1 MPRFGDIKGLPGL
14 TANDRSA
21 SDKIAISQQAEE
33 PNYMVSSPSQSN
45 LSISRQLFKGLHDTN
60 AIMQNTYQEMLQT
73 YKDKYAVDNPNIIA
87 STSKIQD
94 VAYKVSPYYKKF
106 FGTDYLSLDSNDWA
120 KLAAQYEATREV
132 YGEEEAN
139 TFLNSAIKDNVAENQ
154 PWYEQLWYGFKGM
167 GASAAGSAIA
177 TVGAI
182 KGAIDYFDGD
192 YEDRDYMSG
201 WENFMNSV
209 IDNEWTRYGNDVVQY
224 GALLPENLKRAKE
237 LGLSDLGIVETAEQE
252 ESLLSSATPWLA
264 LQSGGFTLASMAFGW
279 GEAKLASLLFTG
291 ATKAAKAAQAGK
303 ALTKTI
309 EGIRKTENFTNKFI
323 IPGMVGTSEGL
334 IEGLSTKQQVEEDGL
349 REVRAKQSEEV
360 AKEVNNRL
368 SKLTKVVDEG
378 IKYYD
383 EKGNLVDVDALYQ
396 QVWNEFSPKYEEA
409 LKQVDYAA
417 SRAGINNFYANS
429 LINGLMNS
437 TLKAGLQAAPVRKQ
451 LQNSRLYGWMNPETK
466 FTITGSGTNAEV
478 TSSLSKGSKAWI
490 IGKEVAGE
498 FSEEYLQSVSD
509 ATMRGGAENNI
520 HNFIE
525 NKYLGDGPAVVGETY
540 ASDYSAAWG
549 ALTGSLT
556 DKEAVK
562 SGIMGAISSVM
573 GTPFKMSRART
584 GELDENGKAKT
595 TLFGRG
601 LNEKGE
607 KESAWEMVKRLT
619 PWRSGVTGGIREI
632 REKEEQGNKMAEH
645 LKLWLRDPDNK
656 DKFDGLVGTF
666 NWAKA
671 MGEAARGNDEFGY
684 RNSALGKTIND
695 AFMLQKLKGT
705 KYYDAF
711 MDQLIEIAN
720 LEEGTASADSYI
732 KSMRDNVNTMDESI
746 SDAEVLKTLKKNANL
761 MLSTIDKIQSE
772 SESIDKLLGNV
783 DNDTKQTLIYSQMML
798 EDWKERRKKL
808 KEELGNITISN
819 SRESSNLTKD
829 QKSLVAEYGS
839 LERAKE
845 EIDRLI
851 KLSGDLDR
859 DIENLKS
866 KKHLT
871 KKEKDI
877 LKEKKAKYKST
888 NKALNKLEEAY
899 DPSLKMTFKDVVKDV
914 VTVGVTDE
922 NIDDSDKV
930 QSILSEEDI
939 MALDPISRATV
950 LKRGKAKTYIATHS
964 KEEFYAEKKRLTEE
978 LESLNSQMESHLD
991 KDGNVKK
998 YHNKK
1003 AKVLKDKIDET
1014 SKKLDNLQTDE
1025 KQYYSDE
1032 QQAVIDNIINE
1043 GTSQDRDFLS
1053 KIVDI
1058 GRIEN
1063 SIKTFYDQYN
1073 AILSDRDSF
1082 KDYVFYAKAAAADI
1096 AIKRRYD
1103 SLNKMTDYGTFAKE
1117 MDRVYKEGT
1126 EREKIVLTRELS
1138 KNNNEFY
1145 KRYINERE
1153 LIRGIVTHVA
1163 ESENFENLSDN
1174 DIDMFVHTLTYLS
1187 DKGVD
1192 FINDED
1198 AVLRALSGEDANG
1211 TSLFKKYVEEVNSSV
1226 EEPNRTVFT
1235 SIGEAIQNFKNVIDS
1250 YKKQQKEIA
1259 ANNTPIEIEPT
1270 TPEQAAP
1277 VKHDPPVQADD
1288 SDATKNNPPTEPT
1301 GTPPSNPTN
1310 PSSSPGGETIFDHAA
1325 TSADESFLGPN
1336 GAPITSKDIDI
1347 KDQPQ
1352 TDPILTNFKENS
1364 SEEVAVAAEIVLK
1377 AIKNMPRAS
1386 EEAKS
1391 KARKVIEELSV
1402 NSYDTVEEFT
1412 DDINSRANTIEA
1424 QSEDGES
1431 EEAFLLRQAASR
1443 ALANKL
1449 DSEKSGEKKK
1459 TRHTFLL
1466 DKVRSEID
1474 KTTQNINTVYNMYP
1488 HASENSG
1495 FIASINIDKI
1505 RQDYPNSVTV
1515 KYYETYDID
1524 EAIRDGVLEGN
1535 PDILFITDEE
1545 LTRGVREELESQK
1558 IPYTAE
1564 TSLPIVAVVKSEF
1577 GAITIDGV
1585 NYQPIGVMPSTSKKG
1600 SAGSTNM
1607 GPIRNLALSNK
1618 GTQLVNGK
1626 DGKPIVTKLYG
1637 MPKAYPVDIKY
1648 RGGNKVISI
1657 GIEDLSQEEA
1667 AKIKNTNR
1675 AKRRYT
1681 PEYNKAKSRFL
1692 KRLKTQKREVEGIE
1706 DGDKK
1711 LVFEQTRLDGN
1722 FNYIEIFKTPIA
1734 ESTASDSDSTFL
1746 EVLSSGN
1753 PADII
1758 AFNSRTRRAA
1768 ASFNRFIDSLRIT
1781 NEMIFGTNLDSNTTK
1796 ILSDLGETLD
1806 RDISN
1811 FINIPTRYGW
1821 TYSVIPTQF
1830 SNGENRVMS
1839 INLFNTETN
1848 ETIHLVDVHAGMTK
1862 EEREAAQA
1870 EFLKNII
1877 TDNGTIRM
1885 IGKNNPFAKWNVPYS
1900 DVEKMGENKDAKD
1913 NIENIYDDDILYV
1926 SATSFNYRIQ
1936 GFAVQNLFSNKPP
1949 VTPQVGNPNNAQP
1962 QGPINQHPII
1972 AGGQVNSG
1980 GAIIDS
1986 HTGAVLDGTTPTPPT
2001 NPYQENAKRKVA
2013 QINED
2018 SGYIKLLDDGTGY
2031 IDTRTGTLYSRVT
2044 SIILADALS
2053 PVNDDGTPKRF
2064 DSNNPWGL
2072 VSTSIGNGFDTFVR
2086 DFFSGKISDDF
2097 KVNDKALSE
2106 VYPNAT
2112 EDQLRSFA
2120 KQLAVLR
2127 NKFIAEGLTIVPRD
2141 VTVTGVIDVVDSNEN
2156 LHKINVA
2163 GTLDLLAYD
2172 SMGNFHIF
2180 DMKTHRSE
2188 EINEEKLDKYAKQLS
2203 LYKELLEKKYGIK
2216 VASAK
2221 IIPIHV
2227 GEYEEPAGAKIG
2239 RKKGI
2244 AVYKKSDNPQDP
2256 KDQLIKNGKRFNVPK
2271 AVLQDTID
2279 LTSKTEPLHIV
2290 WEKLTDL
2297 ERETFSRL
2305 EEEIIVQTGIQDID
2319 PVEAGVADDSS
2330 ADTTDILLGTE
2341 FSEDYLGDMFGIE
2354 DDDFNA
2360 FTSSPI
2366 DDTHR
2371 PIPTRLQWGVWEGFT
2386 NDDGLPINV
2395 EATIKNLE
2403 KLNYTK
2409 EMWDSLDDN
2418 TLEHILK
2425 CSGAF

>member
-1 MPRFGDIKGLPGL
+1 MPKISFGNRGLEGLKASDRSEADKQYLDTISGDTVTTPSYNFNVQVDNDFFDAKSAVHQYLNNKIAQEELAYNKYLGDYKKKIHVVGGAIKGNGIDADIRDI
-14 TANDRSA
+14 AN
-21 SDKIAISQQAEE
+21 
-33 PNYMVSSPSQSN
+33 
-45 LSISRQLFKGLHDTN
+45 
-60 AIMQNTYQEMLQT
+60 
-73 YKDKYAVDNPNIIA
+73 
-87 STSKIQD
+87 
-94 VAYKVSPYYKKF
+94 KVSPYYKKYK
-106 FGTDYLSLDSNDWA
+106 GTDYVNIGLDEWA
-120 KLAAQYEATREV
+120 DLAAQYEATKNT
-132 YGEEEAN
+132 YGVETAN
-139 TFLNSAIKDNVAENQ
+139 QRLNRAIKDNVASNQ
-154 PWYEQLWYGFKGM
+154 RWYEQLWLGFEGV
-167 GASAAGSAIA
+167 GASAAGETIA
-177 TVGAI
+177 VAGAV
-182 KGAIDYFDGD
+182 KGAIDYFTGNYESKD
-192 YEDRDYMSG
+192 YLSG
-201 WENFMNSV
+201 FDNFMNSV
-209 IDNEWTRYGNDVVQY
+209 MDNEVTRYGNDVTQW
-224 GALLPENLKRAKE
+224 GSLFPDQIKKAKE
-237 LGLSDLGIVETAEQE
+237 LGISNLQIVESSDQE
-252 ESLLSSATPWLA
+252 DSLFSSATPWLA
-264 LQSGGFTLASMAFGW
+264 LQSSGFTLASMGIGW
-279 GEAKLASLLFTG
+279 GEAKLAGLMFKGLSKT
-291 ATKAAKAAQAGK
+291 TKAIETAETITNNLEFLRKA
-303 ALTKTI
+303 
-309 EGIRKTENFTNKFI
+309 ENFTNKFI
-323 IPGMVGTSEGL
+323 IPGMVGTAEGL
-334 IEGLSTKQQVEEDGL
+334 MEGLNTKQQVEQDGINAV
-349 REVRAKQSEEV
+349 REMQSEEV
-360 AKEVNNRL
+360 AKEVNRRL
-368 SKLTKVVDEG
+368 SELNKVQENHFDKEG
-378 IKYYD
+378 RLINEVKYFD
-383 EKGNLVDVDALYQ
+383 KKGNPVDIDALYQ
-396 QVWNEFSPKYEEA
+396 QVWLELSPKYKEA
-409 LKQVDYAA
+409 LEQVDYAA
-417 SRAGINNFYANS
+417 TTAGINNFYANS

-466 FTITGSGTNAEV
+466 LTITGSGANAEV
-478 TSSLSKGSKAWI
+478 TSSFSKGAKAWI

-525 NKYLGDGPAVVGETY
+525 NKYLGDGLAVVGETY
-540 ASDYSAAWG
+540 ASDYGAAWS

-556 DKEAVK
+556 DKETVK

-573 GTPFKMSRART
+573 GTPFKMSRAKT

-607 KESAWEMVKRLT
+607 KESAWEMIKRLT

-684 RNSALGKTIND
+684 RNSVLGKTIND

-720 LEEGTASADSYI
+720 LKEGTASANSYI

-746 SDAEVLKTLKKNANL
+746 SDAEVLNTLKKNANL
-761 MLSTIDKIQSE
+761 ILSTIDKIQNE

-783 DNDTKQTLIYSQMML
+783 DNDTKQTLIYSQMMM

-829 QKSLVAEYGS
+829 QKELVAEYGS

-859 DIENLKS
+859 DIENLKR

-871 KKEKDI
+871 KKEKVI
-877 LKEKKAKYKST
+877 LKEKKARYKST

-899 DPSLKMTFKDVVKDV
+899 DPSLKMTFKDVVKDLI
-914 VTVGVTDE
+914 TD
-922 NIDDSDKV
+922 NDIDDSEEV
-930 QSILSEEDI
+930 QPILSEEDI
-939 MALDPISRATV
+939 MALDPISRATI

-978 LESLNSQMESHLD
+978 LERLEAQMESHLD

-1003 AKVLKDKIDET
+1003 ATVLKEKIDKT
-1014 SKKLDNLQTDE
+1014 SKELNALQEDE

-1082 KDYVFYAKAAAADI
+1082 NDYVFYAKAAAADI

-1126 EREKIVLTRELS
+1126 EREKIVLTRELT

-1145 KRYINERE
+1145 KKYINERE

-1163 ESENFENLSDN
+1163 ESENFEDLSDN

-1192 FINDED
+1192 FINDEN
-1198 AVLRALSGEDANG
+1198 AVVKALSEEDTDG
-1211 TSLFKKYVEEVNSSV
+1211 ISLFKKYVEEINSST

-1235 SIGEAIQNFKNVIDS
+1235 SIGEAIQNFKNVVDS
-1250 YKKQQKEIA
+1250 YKKQQKEIE
-1259 ANNTPIEIEPT
+1259 ANNTPIKTEPT

-1277 VKHDPPVQADD
+1277 VKHNPPVQADD
-1288 SDATKNNPPTEPT
+1288 PDAAKTNPPADPT
-1301 GTPPSNPTN
+1301 GTPPSGPTN
-1310 PSSSPGGETIFDHAA
+1310 PPSSPGGGTIFDQAA
-1325 TSADESFLGPN
+1325 TSADASFLGPN
-1336 GAPITSKDIDI
+1336 GAPVTSKDIDT
-1347 KDQPQ
+1347 KDQSQP
-1352 TDPILTNFKENS
+1352 DPILANFRDSS
-1364 SEEVAVAAEIVLK
+1364 SEEVAAAAEIVLRT
-1377 AIKNMPRAS
+1377 IKNIPRVS
-1386 EEAKS
+1386 EESKG
-1391 KARKVIEELSV
+1391 KAREVIKELSA

-1412 DDINSRANTIEA
+1412 DDINSRANAIEA
-1424 QSEDGES
+1424 QSEEGES
-1431 EEAFLLRQAASR
+1431 EEAYILRQAAAR

-1449 DSEKSGEKKK
+1449 ESEKKDGNKK
-1459 TRHTFLL
+1459 TRHTSLL

-1474 KTTQNINTVYNMYP
+1474 KTTQNINAFYNMYP
-1488 HASENSG
+1488 HANEDSG

-1505 RQDYPNSVTV
+1505 RQDYPNSVAV
-1515 KYYETYDID
+1515 KYYEKYDID

-1535 PDILFITDEE
+1535 PDVLFITDEE
-1545 LTRGVREELESQK
+1545 LTRDTIEELESKK

-1585 NYQPIGVMPSTSKKG
+1585 NYQPIGIMASTNKKG

-1618 GTQLVNGK
+1618 GTQLINGK

-1667 AKIKNTNR
+1667 TQLKNISK
-1675 AKRRYT
+1675 AKRI
-1681 PEYNKAKSRFL
+1681 YNQAYDKARRRFL
-1692 KRLKTQKREVEGIE
+1692 KRLRVQERETEEGEII
-1706 DGDKK
+1706 KK

-1722 FNYIEIFKTPIA
+1722 FNYIEIFTTPIE
-1734 ESTASDSDSTFL
+1734 ESTARDSDSTFL
-1746 EVLSSGN
+1746 EVLSLDN

-1758 AFNSRTRRAA
+1758 TFNSRTRRAA
-1768 ASFNRFIDSLRIT
+1768 ASFNKFINSLRIT

-1821 TYSVIPTQF
+1821 TYSVTPTQS
-1830 SNGENRVMS
+1830 SNGGNRVMS
-1839 INLFNTETN
+1839 INLFNTETK

-1862 EEREAAQA
+1862 EERELAQV

-1885 IGKNNPFAKWNVPYS
+1885 VGKNNPFAKWNVPYS
-1900 DVEKMGENKDAKD
+1900 DVERMREDKNAED
-1913 NIENIYDDDILYV
+1913 NIKDIYDDDILYAP
-1926 SATSFNYRIQ
+1926 ATSFNYRIQ
-1936 GFAVQNLFSNKPP
+1936 GFAVQNPFSNKPP
-1949 VTPQVGNPNNAQP
+1949 VTPQVGNPTNAQP
-1962 QGPINQHPII
+1962 QGPINQHPVI
-1972 AGGQVNSG
+1972 ASGQVNSG

-1986 HTGAVLDGTTPTPPT
+1986 QTGAVLGGTPPTPPT
-2001 NPYQENAKRKVA
+2001 NPYQENAKRKVD

-2018 SGYIKLLDDGTGY
+2018 SGYIKLLDDNTGY
-2031 IDTRTGTLYSRVT
+2031 TDTRTGTLYARVT
-2044 SIILADALS
+2044 
-2053 PVNDDGTPKRF
+2053 F
-2064 DSNNPWGL
+2064 DSNDPWGL
-2072 VSTSIGNGFDTFVR
+2072 VSTSIENGFGAFVR
-2086 DFFSGKISDDF
+2086 DFFSGKISDDL
-2097 KVNDKALSE
+2097 KVEGKTLSE
-2106 VYPNAT
+2106 VYPNAN
-2112 EDQLRSFA
+2112 ESQLISFA

-2141 VTVTGVIDVVDSNEN
+2141 VTVTGTIDVVDSNEE

-2163 GTLDLLAYD
+2163 GTLGILAYD

-2180 DMKTHRSE
+2180 DIKIHRSE
-2188 EINEEKLDKYAKQLS
+2188 KIGEEELDKHARRLS
-2203 LYKELLEKKYGIK
+2203 LCKELLEKKYSIK

-2227 GEYEEPAGAKIG
+2227 GEYEAPAGAKIG
-2239 RKKGI
+2239 RKKSI
-2244 AVYKKSDNPQDP
+2244 AVYKNSDNPQDP
-2256 KDQLIKNGKRFNVPK
+2256 KDQLIKNGKKFNVPK

-2279 LTSKTEPLHIV
+2279 LTGKTEPLHIV

-2297 ERETFSRL
+2297 ERETFSGL
-2305 EEEIIVQTGIQDID
+2305 EEEIIAQTGIQDIE
-2319 PVEAGVADDSS
+2319 PIEAGVADDSN

-2341 FSEDYLGDMFGIE
+2341 FNDDYLGDMFSIGE
-2354 DDDFNA
+2354 EDFNA
-2360 FTSSPI
+2360 FASSPI
-2366 DDTHR
+2366 DDTLR
-2371 PIPTRLQWGVWEGFT
+2371 PIPPRLQWGVWEGFT
-2386 NDDGLPINV
+2386 NDEGKPIDV
-2395 EATIKNLE
+2395 DASKLNLE
-2403 KLNYTK
+2403 KFYT
-2409 EMWDSLDDN
+2409 EEQWNSLTD
-2418 TLEHILK
+2418 EIMERELK
-2425 CSGAF
+2425 CKGAFKQ